1 MRLIR
6 STLGHW
12 LPLALVCTA
21 LCLLVYGAVQQDL
34 RMGGDDPQIQL
45 AEDAADILAGGA
57 LAGSVVPTT
66 QIDVSRSLAPFVIVY
81 DGSGKVLAS
90 SGLLHGQVP
99 ALPPGV
105 LNYVRQHGQD
115 RVTWQPEPG
124 VRIAAVVARFDGSQ
138 AGSVLAGRSL
148 REVEKREDNLLL
160 LCSAA
165 LLVTLGASL
174 LAVALCEWLF
184 HRRPSS
190 RFPS

>member
-6 STLGHW
+6 NTLRHW

-34 RMGGDDPQIQL
+34 RMGGNDPQIQM
-45 AEDAADILAGGA
+45 AEDTAVALAGGA
-57 LAGSVVPTT
+57 AVGSVIPTP
-66 QIDVSRSLAPFVIVY
+66 QIDVARSLAPFVIAY
-81 DGSGKVLAS
+81 DDSGKVLAS

-105 LNYVRQHGQD
+105 LDYVRQHGQD

-124 VRIAAVVARFDGSQ
+124 VRIAAVVARFDGRQS
-138 AGSVLAGRSL
+138 GSVLAGRSL
-148 REVEKREDNLLL
+148 REVEKRESDLLL
-160 LCSAA
+160 LSGAA
-165 LLVTLGASL
+165 LVVTLGASL

-190 RFPS
+190 PSPS